1 MFSVTV
7 AVMRIDEYRK
17 YDGLGLAELVAN
29 GEVTP
34 RELLDCASAQAKSV
48 NPALNAIVRPMR
60 EQADE
65 QLTGT
70 LEGPFAGVPFLI
82 KDLSQDYAGLPT
94 ASGSRSLTDL
104 PMPEHSTVVQ
114 RWLDAGLVIFGK
126 TNTPEFGAKGITE
139 PTVFGPTRNPWD
151 HSRTPGG
158 SSGGSA
164 AAVAAGIVPVAG
176 ANDGGGSIRIPAACC
191 GLVGLKPG
199 RGLVPSGPTFGEAM
213 HGAAVQGVVSRSVR
227 DTAAMLD
234 VLAGGEATSGYS
246 PARPVGTF
254 LSRTDK
260 DPKPLRIGMYA
271 ATSVNPAPDA
281 QAVAAMEQAAKIVTD
296 LGHTVELL
304 DASPYDDTSL
314 NREFLLAWFTYMAWE
329 MDEVKRRTGCGDDK
343 FERDTRI
350 MAALGRSASGV
361 DYLEA
366 VEGRHK
372 HVRALATYF
381 DTYDLLL
388 TPTLAELPPKI
399 GAFELAK
406 PLQLA
411 SELLLR
417 SRTAGV
423 LRYTGIVDQ
432 MIDDNIS
439 WIPYTQLAN
448 VTGRPA
454 LSLPVHWTPDGLPM
468 GAHFTAPLGGEALLV
483 QLAGQ
488 IERAAPWAHRYEALD

>member
-1 MFSVTV
+1 
-7 AVMRIDEYRK
+7 MRIDEYRE
-17 YDGLGLAELVAN
+17 YDGLGLAKLVAN

-34 RELLDCASAQAKSV
+34 RELLDCALAQTTSID
-48 NPALNAIVRPMR
+48 PSLNSIVRLMS

-70 LEGPFAGVPFLI
+70 LDGPFAGVPFLI

-94 ASGSRSLTDL
+94 ASGSRSLTNL
-104 PMPEHSTVVQ
+104 PMPEHATVVQ

-139 PTVFGPTRNPWD
+139 PTVFGPARNPWD
-151 HSRTPGG
+151 PSRSPGG

-176 ANDGGGSIRIPAACC
+176 ASDGGGSIRIPSSCC

-246 PARPVGTF
+246 PARPDGSF
-254 LSRTDK
+254 LSRTEQ
-260 DPKPLRIGMYA
+260 DPTALKIGMYA
-271 ATSVNPAPDA
+271 TTSVNPSPDP
-281 QAVAAMEQAAKIVTD
+281 QAVAAMDTAATVLTE

-304 DASPYDDTSL
+304 DAPPYDDARL
-314 NREFLLAWFTYMAWE
+314 NREFLLAWFTYLAYE
-329 MDEVKRRTGCGDDK
+329 MDEVKRRTGCGDDS

-361 DYLEA
+361 DYLQA
-366 VEGRHK
+366 VEGRHV

-381 DTYDLLL
+381 ETYDLLL
-388 TPTLAELPPKI
+388 TPTIAELPPKI
-399 GAFELAK
+399 GAFDLAK
-406 PLQLA
+406 PLEMA
-411 SELLLR
+411 SDLLLR
-417 SRTAGV
+417 SRTAGL
-423 LRYTGIVDQ
+423 LRHTGIVDQ

-454 LSLPVHWTPDGLPM
+454 LSLPLHWTPSGLPM

-488 IERAAPWAHRYEALD
+488 LERAVPWAHHYADIGQRVAPS

>member
-1 MFSVTV
+1 
-7 AVMRIDEYRK
+7 MRTDEYRK
-17 YDGLGLAELVAN
+17 YDGLGLAELVSN

-34 RELLDCASAQAKSV
+34 RELLDCALGRAKSAD
-48 NPALNAIVRPMR
+48 PALNSIVRTMSD
-60 EQADE
+60 QADD
-65 QLTGT
+65 QVTRPLQ
-70 LEGPFAGVPFLI
+70 GPFAGVPFLI

-94 ASGSRSLTDL
+94 SSGSRSLTQL

-139 PTVFGPTRNPWD
+139 PVVHGATRNPWD
-151 HSRTPGG
+151 RSRTPGG

-176 ANDGGGSIRIPAACC
+176 ANDGGGSIRIPASCC

-213 HGAAVQGVVSRSVR
+213 HGAAVHGVVSRSVR

-246 PARPVGTF
+246 SARPDGTF
-254 LSRTDK
+254 LSRTHQ

-271 ATSVNPAPDA
+271 RTSVNPNPAP
-281 QAVAAMEQAAKIVTD
+281 QAVAALEEAAKLLTD

-304 DASPYDDTSL
+304 DAAPYDDTAL
-314 NREFLLAWFTYMAWE
+314 NREFLLAWFTYLAWE
-329 MDEVKRRTGCGDDK
+329 MEEVKRRTGCGDDA

-361 DYLEA
+361 DYLDA
-366 VEGRHK
+366 VEGRHV

-381 DTYDLLL
+381 ETYDLLL

-399 GAFELAK
+399 GAFDLAK

-411 SELLLR
+411 SDLLIR
-417 SRTAGV
+417 SRTAGM

-432 MIDDNIS
+432 MVDDNIS

-454 LSLPVHWTPDGLPM
+454 LSVPVHWTSEGLPM

-488 IERAAPWAHRYEALD
+488 IERAAPWAHRYDTLG

>member
-1 MFSVTV
+1 
-7 AVMRIDEYRK
+7 MRIDEYRK
-17 YDGLGLAELVAN
+17 YDGLGLAKLVAD

-34 RELLDCASAQAKSV
+34 RELLDCALAQTTSID
-48 NPALNAIVRPMR
+48 PSLNSIVRLMS

-70 LEGPFAGVPFLI
+70 LDGPFAGVPFLI
-82 KDLSQDYAGLPT
+82 KDLSQDYAGVPT
-94 ASGSRSLTDL
+94 ASGSRSLTNL
-104 PMPEHSTVVQ
+104 PMPEHATVVQ

-139 PTVFGPTRNPWD
+139 PTVFGPARNPWD
-151 HSRTPGG
+151 PSRTPGG

-176 ANDGGGSIRIPAACC
+176 ASDGGGSIRIPSSCC

-246 PARPVGTF
+246 PARPDGSF
-254 LSRTDK
+254 LSRTEQ
-260 DPKPLRIGMYA
+260 DPKALKIGMYA
-271 ATSVNPAPDA
+271 ATSVNPSPDP
-281 QAVAAMEQAAKIVTD
+281 QAAAAMDTAATVLTE

-304 DASPYDDTSL
+304 DAPPYDDARL
-314 NREFLLAWFTYMAWE
+314 NREFLLAWFTYLAYE
-329 MDEVKRRTGCGDDK
+329 MDEVKRRTGCGDDS

-361 DYLEA
+361 DYLQA
-366 VEGRHK
+366 VEGRHV

-381 DTYDLLL
+381 ETYDLLL
-388 TPTLAELPPKI
+388 TPTIAELPPKI
-399 GAFELAK
+399 GAFDLAK
-406 PLQLA
+406 PLEMA
-411 SELLLR
+411 SDLLLR
-417 SRTAGV
+417 SRIAGL
-423 LRYTGIVDQ
+423 LRHTGIVDQ

-454 LSLPVHWTPDGLPM
+454 LSLPLHWTPSGLPM

-488 IERAAPWAHRYEALD
+488 LERAVPWAHHYADIGQRVAPS

>member
-1 MFSVTV
+1 
-7 AVMRIDEYRK
+7 MRIDEYRQH
-17 YDGLGLAELVAN
+17 DGLGLAELVAN
-29 GEVTP
+29 GEATP
-34 RELLDCASAQAKSV
+34 RELLDCALARAKSV
-48 NPALNAIVRPMR
+48 NSSLNSIVRPMTK
-60 EQADE
+60 QADE

-94 ASGSRSLTDL
+94 ASGSRSLVDL
-104 PMPEHSTVVQ
+104 PMPEHATVVQ

-139 PTVFGPTRNPWD
+139 PDLYGPARNPWD
-151 HSRTPGG
+151 HTRTPGG

-199 RGLVPSGPTFGEAM
+199 RGLVPSGPTFGEPM

-227 DTAAMLD
+227 DAAAMLD
-234 VLAGGEATSGYS
+234 VLAGGEPTSGYS
-246 PARPVGTF
+246 TGRPDASF
-254 LSRTDK
+254 LSRMDQ
-260 DPKPLRIGMYA
+260 DPKKLRIGMYA
-271 ATSVNPAPDA
+271 VTSVNPAPDP
-281 QAVAAMEQAAKIVTD
+281 QAVAAMEAAAKILTD

-304 DASPYDDTSL
+304 ESPPFDDSAL
-314 NREFLLAWFTYMAWE
+314 NREFLLAWFTYLAYE

-361 DYLEA
+361 DYLNA
-366 VEGRHK
+366 VEGRHV

-381 DTYDLLL
+381 ETYDLLL

-399 GAFELAK
+399 GAFDLAK
-406 PLQLA
+406 PLELA

-417 SRTAGV
+417 SRTAGL

-454 LSLPVHWTPDGLPM
+454 LSLPAHWTPGGLPM

-488 IERAAPWAHRYEALD
+488 IERAAPWAHRYETLD